1 MHVMMTMAKLMTMAR
16 SQKGDV
22 VALGGG
28 GDRGMGARGGKPEG

>member
-1 MHVMMTMAKLMTMAR
+1 MHVMMTMANLMTMAR

-28 GDRGMGARGGKPEG
+28 DRGMGARGGKPEG